1 MNRTMKLSA
10 LLAVMLGLGVMQAPA
25 PASAGGSIAVMI
37 TPHGKN
43 ADLISTGLQIYAL
56 TQQAKGNKK
65 NQALLKQKG
74 INNAA
79 AIGQKGGNN
88 LAVVGQKGKNHTVT
102 VDQAGWNNTLGVFQ
116 FGKNTDLDIGQA
128 GNGKVGLVF
137 QGGW

>member
-1 MNRTMKLSA
+1 MNRTTKLAS
-10 LLAVMLGLGVMQAPA
+10 LLGVMLVLAVMQMPT
-25 PASAGGSIAVMI
+25 PASAGGSFTLML
-37 TPHGKN
+37 TPQGKD
-43 ADLISTGLQIYAL
+43 AQLISTGLQIYAL
-56 TQQAKGNKK
+56 TQQAKANKK

-79 AIGQKGGNN
+79 AIGQKGKNN
-88 LAVVGQKGKNHTVT
+88 LAVVSQKGKNHTAT

-128 GNGKVGLVF
+128 GYGQVGLVF